1 MNIKRLLMV
10 LLFLLAGCS
19 ADINDYRAEKPTFD
33 LFGYFSGETRAW
45 GMVQDYQNKQI
56 RRFEVVIQ
64 GDVVGDTLTLHEK
77 FVYNDG
83 ERQTRT
89 WRITRNPDGSYQGT
103 AGDII
108 GVAHGNTEGNAFNW
122 RYDMEVK
129 TDNGAVKLH
138 FDDWLYRQDETH
150 LFNQTSL
157 RKFGLEVAKVTLFFA
172 KTPQTP

>member
-1 MNIKRLLMV
+1 MNIRNLLLA

-19 ADINDYRAEKPTFD
+19 AEVSDYQHSKPTFD

-64 GDVVGDTLTLHEK
+64 GDVVGNTLTLNEK
-77 FVYNDG
+77 FVYDDG
-83 ERQTRT
+83 ERQTRV
-89 WRITRNPDGSYQGT
+89 WHIIRNEDGSYQGT

-108 GVAHGNTEGNAFNW
+108 GVARGNTAGNAFNW

-129 TDNGAVKLH
+129 TDNGKIKLH
-138 FDDWLYRQDETH
+138 FDDWLFRQDEKR
-150 LFNQTSL
+150 LFNVTSL
-157 RKFGLEVAKVTLFFA
+157 RKFGLEVAKVTLFFE
-172 KTPQTP
+172 KQ

>member
-1 MNIKRLLMV
+1 MNIKHLLLA

-19 ADINDYRAEKPTFD
+19 TEISDYQHDKPTFD

-64 GDVVGDTLTLHEK
+64 GDVVGNTLTLNEK

-83 ERQTRT
+83 ERQTRV
-89 WRITRNPDGSYQGT
+89 WRIIRNEDGSYQGT

-108 GVAHGNTEGNAFNW
+108 GVAQGNTAGNAFNW
-122 RYDMEVK
+122 RYDMDVK
-129 TDNGAVKLH
+129 TDNGTVKLH
-138 FDDWLYRQDETH
+138 FDDWLFRQDEKH
-150 LFNQTSL
+150 LFNVTSL
-157 RKFGLEVAKVTLFFA
+157 RKFGLEVAKVTLFFE
-172 KTPQTP
+172 KQ